1 MTIYSDIDEDR
12 LRSNSLASTTALSHQ
27 LSLSALPDELA
38 RRLDIIDQVKV
49 SELVEGLQLVHAGL
63 FTEVRHDIQGDDE
76 DRSTQSQGIVSKW
89 RQKERLKTTAV
100 ALVLCLN
107 IGVDPPDVIKIS
119 PCARLECWVDPLSM
133 QPPKALDTIGK
144 NLQAQYERWQP
155 RAKYKMHLDPTM
167 DDVKKLAVS
176 SRRAAKNERVLFHYN
191 GHGVPRPTVNGEIW
205 VFNKSYTQYIPMSIY
220 DLQAWLGTPC
230 IFVFDCSAAGLI
242 VNSFKAFAEQ
252 KTQETE
258 NGGVPRSSASSYG
271 GNPYPGTA
279 QDALSDCILLAACGA
294 NELLPQSPHVPADVF
309 TACLTTPIKVALRWF
324 CSRSLMRQ
332 EGLTKE
338 LIDRIPGKQTDRK
351 TPLGELNWI
360 FTAITDTIA
369 WNMLPR
375 SLFQRLFRQDL
386 LVASLFRN
394 FLLAERIMRASACSP
409 ISYPRLPPTHHHPMW
424 QAWDMAAEMC
434 LLQLPGMLE
443 NEELEFQ
450 PSPFFNEQLTAFEL
464 WLEHGSSEK
473 KPPEQLPIVLQ
484 VLLSQVHRL
493 RALVLLGRFL
503 DMGRWAVDL
512 ALSVGIFPYVLKLLQ
527 TTAPDLRQTLVF
539 IWTKILALDRS
550 CQADLVKDGGQQY
563 FIHYLDSN
571 DSTSSTDSRAQAAF
585 VLAVICDGHPRGQS
599 LAAGAG
605 LLSVCLSHLRHSM
618 AGLKSQPSQAAASPL
633 LLIKWLCLCLG
644 KLCQDMPE
652 VTAMAL
658 RERVPEQ
665 LGSLLSAHHPELR
678 AAAVFTLGAL
688 IQVSEPESGALSGMS
703 EQERLAAERGIACQ
717 LLPITYDGSPLV
729 RAELAAALARLAT
742 GHEVLFKDAV
752 HEQQRNA
759 AQILRGA
766 FSGAL
771 SEAGPGSAP
780 GNTGARSAP
789 SAGGPSSLPTLERT
803 SSSLDNSSA
812 TAGNGHEDGKASS
825 PGVRTTAEGA
835 FSPLL
840 SVSIGTLQ
848 HDLQS
853 PLDAGSYASA
863 DAARVG
869 GGLYKH
875 LLQAACTL
883 ATDPA
888 PKVAKLGTAA
898 LRVADVELAPVST
911 STGQLAN
918 ANSSSVPSRMHS
930 MTSNSS
936 FLRLPSTMS
945 RASSQALPP
954 PKPSQAPP
962 DVPSSSSKWRPLAWR
977 TSSRSLASSASISS
991 SPSSPSLPNLPP
1003 DALTRKPFV
1012 LRMVNGEN
1020 TDRAP
1025 SIDAG
1030 PNFSSRRSSM
1040 SRAHSLHS
1048 TASGPHAA
1056 PALSQQPEEDSAG
1069 SSLHGPTQT
1078 AEAQLPPSPV
1088 YKDSCEHFS
1097 WPLLEPQASLWRA
1110 EATNRGWLGGSIP
1123 PDPAKMASRIK
1134 EKEQSTQRCA
1144 QLGSGAR
1151 LKDNVHTID
1160 SESSSTVALLLHP
1173 FRPLV
1178 TCVDGVGHVRVHN
1191 YRHSTVINRF
1201 HISGQATSER
1211 KGERA
1216 APASVTFLHQLNEV
1230 QDGLLLAGTADGA
1243 VRVWRNYALKSEQRL
1258 ASAWQTVPVAQVHSS
1273 SQQLPQQAVFALDES
1288 SARLYAAGGAAPST
1302 VHSWDMSQER
1312 CTQQICVSGFAESS
1326 STNRA
1331 GVGVQHLAVARQEPL
1346 MLAGCTNG
1354 LVQLYDLRQSQKAA
1368 ASVQP
1373 HRTSMLGMVLEPG
1386 GLSNQLVTGTSMGEL
1401 KFLDFRVVDS
1411 SGQMGVWKTV
1421 EAHSKGSMS
1430 AMAAHPYSPLL
1441 ATATATQVLKLWSP
1455 RGEQQGVIRAT
1466 APFLAQRV
1474 GPVNCLEFHPYRLL
1488 LASGGGDP
1496 IIALYPIAGAS
1507 ADQTPTPSANV
1518 INSPQQ
1524 SLAGDTDVSRPSSAS

>member
-1 MTIYSDIDEDR
+1 MATAETPTLANDDMDEER
-12 LRSNSLASTTALSHQ
+12 QRSGSLASTTALSHQ

-38 RRLDIIDQVKV
+38 RRLDLVDQVKV
-49 SELVEGLQLVHAGL
+49 SELVDGLQLVHAGF
-63 FTEVRHDIQGDDE
+63 FTEVRHDIQGDDA
-76 DRSTQSQGIVSKW
+76 DKSTQSQGIVSKW

-252 KTQETE
+252 KTQEID
-258 NGGVPRSSASSYG
+258 NGEPPCNGVSSGYAG
-271 GNPYPGTA
+271 GPHTGSP
-279 QDALSDCILLAACGA
+279 QDGLSDCILLAACGA

-394 FLLAERIMRASACSP
+394 FLLAERIMRASACCP

-434 LLQLPGMLE
+434 LLQLPDMLE
-443 NEELEFQ
+443 SEVEVEFQ

-464 WLEHGSSEK
+464 WLEHGSDEK

-484 VLLSQVHRL
+484 VLLS
-493 RALVLLGRFL
+493 
-503 DMGRWAVDL
+503 
-512 ALSVGIFPYVLKLLQ
+512 Q

-539 IWTKILALDRS
+539 IWTKILALDKT
-550 CQADLVKDGGQQY
+550 CQVDLVKDSGQQY

-605 LLSVCLSHLRHSM
+605 LLGVCLSHLRHSM
-618 AGLKSQPSQAAASPL
+618 ASLSGGASGAL

-665 LGSLLSAHHPELR
+665 LAGLLTASHPELR

-688 IQVSEPESGALSGMS
+688 VQVSDNESGPLSGVS
-703 EQERLAAERGIACQ
+703 EQDRLAAERAIACQ
-717 LLPITYDGSPLV
+717 LLPVTYDGSPLV

-742 GHEVLFKDAV
+742 GHVVLFKDAV

-766 FSGAL
+766 SPGSGP
-771 SEAGPGSAP
+771 EAGPGSAP
-780 GNTGARSAP
+780 GNTGPRSAP
-789 SAGGPSSLPTLERT
+789 SGGGPSSVPAMERA
-803 SSSLDNSSA
+803 SSSLDEASKSE
-812 TAGNGHEDGKASS
+812 GNGHVDTGVSS
-825 PGVRTTAEGA
+825 PGVQTSATGT

-840 SVSIGTLQ
+840 SVSIAAADGSI
-848 HDLQS
+848 HS

-888 PKVAKLGTAA
+888 PKVARLGKAA
-898 LRVADVELAPVST
+898 LRVADVELAPVSVNA
-911 STGQLAN
+911 GQLSS
-918 ANSSSVPSRMHS
+918 ANSA
-930 MTSNSS
+930 N
-936 FLRLPSTMS
+936 
-945 RASSQALPP
+945 
-954 PKPSQAPP
+954 
-962 DVPSSSSKWRPLAWR
+962 
-977 TSSRSLASSASISS
+977 
-991 SPSSPSLPNLPP
+991 
-1003 DALTRKPFV
+1003 ALTRKPFV

-1020 TDRAP
+1020 MGRAP
-1025 SIDAG
+1025 SIDAAQS
-1030 PNFSSRRSSM
+1030 SSRTPSM
-1040 SRAHSLHS
+1040 SRMHSLYS
-1048 TASGPHAA
+1048 SASGPNAA
-1056 PALSQQPEEDSAG
+1056 GTSSQLQQHDEDSAG

-1078 AEAQLPPSPV
+1078 ADTPLPPSPV

-1110 EATNRGWLGGSIP
+1110 EATHQGWLGGCIP
-1123 PDPAKMASRIK
+1123 PDPTKMASRMR
-1134 EKEQSTQRCA
+1134 EKEQSIQRCA

-1160 SESSSTVALLLHP
+1160 SEAGSTVALLLHP

-1178 TCVDGVGHVRVHN
+1178 TSIDGSGTVRVHN

-1201 HISGQATSER
+1201 HVTGEGAAER
-1211 KGERA
+1211 KGEA
-1216 APASVTFLHQLNEV
+1216 KAMASVTFLHQLNEV

-1243 VRVWRNYALKSEQRL
+1243 LRVWRNYAHKAEQRL
-1258 ASAWQTVPVAQVHSS
+1258 ATAWQAVPVAQAHSS
-1273 SQQLPQQAVFALDES
+1273 QYYPQQAVFALNEAS
-1288 SARLYAAGGAAPST
+1288 GRLYAAGGAAPST
-1302 VHSWDMSQER
+1302 VHTWDMSQEC
-1312 CTQQICVSGFAESS
+1312 CTQQTHVSGSDDDDMS
-1326 STNRA
+1326 RD
-1331 GVGVQHLAVARQEPL
+1331 GGGVQHLAVARQEPL
-1346 MLAGCTNG
+1346 MLAGSFNG

-1373 HRTSMLGMVLEPG
+1373 HRTPMLGMVLEPG
-1386 GLSNQLVTGTSMGEL
+1386 GLSNQLVTGTSWGEL
-1401 KFLDFRVVDS
+1401 KFIDFRMVGS
-1411 SGQMGVWKTV
+1411 TGQTGVWKTV
-1421 EAHSKGSMS
+1421 EAHSKGAMS
-1430 AMAAHPYSPLL
+1430 AMAAHPYSSLL

-1496 IIALYPIAGAS
+1496 IIALYPIVSAS
-1507 ADQTPTPSANV
+1507 AEHTAAPAASTG
-1518 INSPQQ
+1518 SPGPV
-1524 SLAGDTDVSRPSSAS
+1524 LTTDTDSCRPKSAS

>member
-1 MTIYSDIDEDR
+1 MNEER
-12 LRSNSLASTTALSHQ
+12 QRSGSSASTTALSHQ

-38 RRLDIIDQVKV
+38 RRLDLVDQVKV
-49 SELVEGLQLVHAGL
+49 SELVEGLQLVPAG
-63 FTEVRHDIQGDDE
+63 FFIEVRHDIQGDDE
-76 DRSTQSQGIVSKW
+76 DKSTQSQGIVSKW

-252 KTQETE
+252 KTQESE
-258 NGGVPRSSASSYG
+258 NGGPPRSG
-271 GNPYPGTA
+271 GSGYAGGPHNGSPEDG
-279 QDALSDCILLAACGA
+279 LSDCILLAACGA

-394 FLLAERIMRASACSP
+394 FLLAERIMRASACCP

-434 LLQLPGMLE
+434 LLQLPDMLE
-443 NEELEFQ
+443 SEVEVEFQ

-464 WLEHGSSEK
+464 WLEHGSDEK

-539 IWTKILALDRS
+539 IWTKILALDKT
-550 CQADLVKDGGQQY
+550 CQVDLVKDSGQQY

-605 LLSVCLSHLRHSM
+605 LLGVCLTHLRHSM
-618 AGLKSQPSQAAASPL
+618 AGLSGGASGAL

-652 VTAMAL
+652 VTTMAL

-665 LGSLLSAHHPELR
+665 LAGLLTASHPELR

-688 IQVSEPESGALSGMS
+688 VQVSDNESGPLSGMS
-703 EQERLAAERGIACQ
+703 EQDRLAAERAIACQ
-717 LLPITYDGSPLV
+717 LLPVTYDGSPLV

-742 GHEVLFKDAV
+742 GHVVLFKDAV

-766 FSGAL
+766 SPGSGP
-771 SEAGPGSAP
+771 EAGPGSAP
-780 GNTGARSAP
+780 GSTGPRSAP
-789 SAGGPSSLPTLERT
+789 SAGGPSSVPAMERA
-803 SSSLDNSSA
+803 SSSLDEASKSE
-812 TAGNGHEDGKASS
+812 GNGHVDTGVSS
-825 PGVRTTAEGA
+825 PGVQTSATGT

-840 SVSIGTLQ
+840 SVSIAVADGSI
-848 HDLQS
+848 HS

-888 PKVAKLGTAA
+888 PKVARLGKAA
-898 LRVADVELAPVST
+898 LRVADVELAPVSIAA
-911 STGQLAN
+911 GQLPS
-918 ANSSSVPSRMHS
+918 ANSASVPSRMHS
-930 MTSNSS
+930 MVSNSS
-936 FLRLPSTMS
+936 FLGLPSSLSMS
-945 RASSQALPP
+945 RASSHALPP
-954 PKPSQAPP
+954 STSTHPSQPQ
-962 DVPSSSSKWRPLAWR
+962 PSASKWRSLAWR
-977 TSSRSLASSASISS
+977 TSSRSLAGSVSVCS
-991 SPSSPSLPNLPP
+991 SPASPSLPNLPP

-1020 TDRAP
+1020 MGRAP
-1025 SIDAG
+1025 SIDAAQ
-1030 PNFSSRRSSM
+1030 PSSRTPSITRM
-1040 SRAHSLHS
+1040 HSLHS
-1048 TASGPHAA
+1048 STSGPTTAA
-1056 PALSQQPEEDSAG
+1056 SSSQLQQHDEDSAG
-1069 SSLHGPTQT
+1069 SSLHGPIHT
-1078 AEAQLPPSPV
+1078 ADTPLPPSPV

-1110 EATNRGWLGGSIP
+1110 EATHQGWLGGCVP
-1123 PDPAKMASRIK
+1123 PDPTKMASRMR

-1160 SESSSTVALLLHP
+1160 SEAGSTVALLLHP

-1178 TCVDGVGHVRVHN
+1178 TLVDGGGSVRVHN

-1201 HISGQATSER
+1201 HVTGEAAAER
-1211 KGERA
+1211 KGQGKVV
-1216 APASVTFLHQLNEV
+1216 ASVTFLHQLNEV

-1243 VRVWRNYALKSEQRL
+1243 LRVWRNYAHKAEQRL
-1258 ASAWQTVPVAQVHSS
+1258 ATAWQAVPVAQAHSS
-1273 SQQLPQQAVFALDES
+1273 QYHPQQAVFALNEAS
-1288 SARLYAAGGAAPST
+1288 GRLYAAGGATPST
-1302 VHSWDMSQER
+1302 VHTWDMSQEC
-1312 CTQQICVSGFAESS
+1312 CTQQTHVSGSDDDDTS
-1326 STNRA
+1326 RD
-1331 GVGVQHLAVARQEPL
+1331 GGGVQHLAVARQEPL
-1346 MLAGCTNG
+1346 MLAGCFNG

-1373 HRTSMLGMVLEPG
+1373 HRTPMLGMVLEPG
-1386 GLSNQLVTGTSMGEL
+1386 GLSNQLVTGTSWGEL
-1401 KFLDFRVVDS
+1401 KFIDFRMVDS
-1411 SGQMGVWKTV
+1411 TGQTGVWKTV
-1421 EAHSKGSMS
+1421 EAHSKGAMS
-1430 AMAAHPYSPLL
+1430 AMTAHPYSPLL
-1441 ATATATQVLKLWSP
+1441 ATATETQVLKLWSP

-1496 IIALYPIAGAS
+1496 IIALYPIVSAS
-1507 ADQTPTPSANV
+1507 AEHTAAPAASTD
-1518 INSPQQ
+1518 SPGC
-1524 SLAGDTDVSRPSSAS
+1524 LLNTDSSRPSSAS

>member
-1 MTIYSDIDEDR
+1 MYSLSER
-12 LRSNSLASTTALSHQ
+12 QRSNSLSSTTALSHQ

-38 RRLDIIDQVKV
+38 RRLDLVDQVRV
-49 SELVEGLQLVHAGL
+49 SELVEGLQLVQAGF
-63 FTEVRHDIQGDDE
+63 FTEVRHDAQGDDE

-167 DDVKKLAVS
+167 DDVKKLAIS

-220 DLQAWLGTPC
+220 DLQAWLGAPC

-252 KTQETE
+252 KPQESE
-258 NGGVPRSSASSYG
+258 NGGPPRNGGVPYTGPPFPPSQHDG
-271 GNPYPGTA
+271 
-279 QDALSDCILLAACGA
+279 LSDCILLAACGA

-409 ISYPRLPPTHHHPMW
+409 VSYPRLPPTHHHPMW

-434 LLQLPGMLE
+434 LLQLPDLLE
-443 NEELEFQ
+443 NEDLEFQ
-450 PSPFFNEQLTAFEL
+450 PSPFFSEQLTAFEL
-464 WLEHGSSEK
+464 WLEHGSSDK

-527 TTAPDLRQTLVF
+527 TTALDLRQTLVF

-550 CQADLVKDGGQQY
+550 CQVDLVKDSGQQY
-563 FIHYLDSN
+563 FIQYLDSS

-605 LLSVCLSHLRHSM
+605 LLGVCLTHLRHSLASLT
-618 AGLKSQPSQAAASPL
+618 AGEAGPL

-665 LGSLLSAHHPELR
+665 LAGLLTASHPELR
-678 AAAVFTLGAL
+678 AAAVFTLGTL
-688 IQVSEPESGALSGMS
+688 VQVVDSEGGGLPGVSE
-703 EQERLAAERGIACQ
+703 QDRLAAERAIACQ
-717 LLPITYDGSPLV
+717 LLPVTYDGSPLV
-729 RAELAAALARLAT
+729 RAELAAALARFAA
-742 GHEVLFKDAV
+742 GHAVLFKDAV
-752 HEQQRNA
+752 HEQQRHA
-759 AQILRGA
+759 ALILRGGSA
-766 FSGAL
+766 GSGP
-771 SEAGPGSAP
+771 EAASGSAP
-780 GNTGARSAP
+780 GNTGPRSAP
-789 SAGGPSSLPTLERT
+789 SAGGPSSMPTLERT
-803 SSSLDNSSA
+803 SSSLDEVSKP
-812 TAGNGHEDGKASS
+812 AGNGDAGGHVSS
-825 PGVRTTAEGA
+825 PGVQATAAGA

-840 SVSIGTLQ
+840 SVSIGDSTDTL
-848 HDLQS
+848 HS
-853 PLDAGSYASA
+853 PLDSGSYASA

-888 PKVAKLGTAA
+888 PKVARIGKAA
-898 LRVADVELAPVST
+898 LRVADVELVPVCAAV
-911 STGQLAN
+911 GQLAP
-918 ANSSSVPSRMHS
+918 ANSASVPSRMHS
-930 MTSNSS
+930 MVSTSS
-936 FLRLPSTMS
+936 FLGLAAMS

-954 PKPSQAPP
+954 GTPPSG
-962 DVPSSSSKWRPLAWR
+962 PSPHPNISKWRPMSWR
-977 TSSRSLASSASISS
+977 ASSRSLASSASIPS
-991 SPSSPSLPNLPP
+991 SPSSSSLPALPP
-1003 DALTRKPFV
+1003 DALMRKPFV
-1012 LRMVNGEN
+1012 LRMVNGHMG
-1020 TDRAP
+1020 RAP
-1025 SIDAG
+1025 SIDVLPSSSGRTPAMSPGNSMHSSSSGPNAAG
-1030 PNFSSRRSSM
+1030 PS
-1040 SRAHSLHS
+1040 HH
-1048 TASGPHAA
+1048 
-1056 PALSQQPEEDSAG
+1056 EEHLAG
-1069 SSLHGPTQT
+1069 SSSFLGLRQSSPTN
-1078 AEAQLPPSPV
+1078 LPASPV
-1088 YKDSCEHFS
+1088 YQDSCQHFS

-1110 EATNRGWLGGSIP
+1110 EGKNQGWLGGSIP
-1123 PDPAKMASRIK
+1123 PDPTKMASRIR
-1134 EKEQSTQRCA
+1134 EKQSSMQRCA
-1144 QLGSGAR
+1144 QLGPGAR
-1151 LKDNVHTID
+1151 LKDNVHTMD
-1160 SESSSTVALLLHP
+1160 SEAGSTLAVLLHP
-1173 FRPLV
+1173 FRPLL
-1178 TCVDGVGHVRVHN
+1178 TSVDGLGAVRVHN

-1201 HISGQATSER
+1201 HVLGEAG
-1211 KGERA
+1211 GERGKA
-1216 APASVTFLHQLNEV
+1216 VRQAASVTFLHQLNEV

-1243 VRVWRNYALKSEQRL
+1243 VRVWRNYALKGEQRL
-1258 ASAWQTVPVAQVHSS
+1258 ATAWQAVPVAQVHSY
-1273 SQQLPQQAVFALDES
+1273 SQLYPQQAVFALDEPS
-1288 SARLYAAGGAAPST
+1288 GRLYAAGGAAAST
-1302 VHSWDMSQER
+1302 VHTWDMSQER
-1312 CTQQICVSGFAESS
+1312 CTRQIYVSGTDDKSS
-1326 STNRA
+1326 SRTE
-1331 GVGVQHLAVARQEPL
+1331 VTVQHLAVARQEPL
-1346 MLAGCTNG
+1346 MLAGCSNG
-1354 LVQLYDLRQSQKAA
+1354 CLQLYDLRQSQRAA

-1373 HRTSMLGMVLEPG
+1373 HKTPMLDMVLEPG
-1386 GLSNQLVTGTSMGEL
+1386 GLQNQLVTGTSSGEL
-1401 KFLDFRVVDS
+1401 QFVDFRMVDS
-1411 SGQMGVWKTV
+1411 NGEMGVWKTV
-1421 EAHSKGSMS
+1421 EAHTKGAMT

-1441 ATATATQVLKLWSP
+1441 ATATATQVVKLWSP
-1455 RGEQQGVIRAT
+1455 RGEMQGVIRAT

-1474 GPVNCLEFHPYRLL
+1474 GPVNCLAFHPYRLL
-1488 LASGGGDP
+1488 LASGGGDSV
-1496 IIALYPIAGAS
+1496 IALYPIVSAS
-1507 ADQTPTPSANV
+1507 SEHSTTTAASPNVNADSASPTLPS
-1518 INSPQQ
+1518 
-1524 SLAGDTDVSRPSSAS
+1524 DTDSPRPNSAS